1 MLTVE
6 ERPSFVVGDKVFFVK
21 EDADA
26 YLASS
31 EAADRID
38 RFIDSRVWG
47 RGRDTYARGILVDFF
62 EFEANPSE

>member
-6 ERPSFVVGDKVFFVK
+6 ERPSFVVGDKVFFDK
-21 EDADA
+21 KDADE
-26 YLASS
+26 YLESF

-47 RGRDTYARGILVDFF
+47 RGRDTYARGILIDFL